1 MDRLNNDNP
10 FEAPD
15 FARTDR
21 DEVQQPQAN
30 QMGFEQQL
38 NELHL
43 RELPARSPHLPGH
56 PCAVSNTDADWL
68 DLVDEGTSQLPSSP
82 PVESEQG
89 CNEHGVFAAAN
100 RRGLVPEGDFS
111 VMGYRH
117 GMDSAVHLPTH
128 SLDREEYSSEQADDE
143 WPTTLG
149 LPWEDDLGELSLDR
163 EPGRG
168 HSNTSEEGHWLTL
181 APARWGE
188 VLSDRQASPASNPTN
203 VEHPVLHRSQ
213 LGQVLNSWAGEEEQ
227 TEGEDR
233 HEAVRRIK
241 AWAFYPQLD
250 LSHLRLTTLPPALP
264 PDLGAL
270 DVSDNELMYLPDTLP
285 PALQSLTIGRNQL
298 TSLPPTLPER
308 LQTLKVGFNHLTSLP
323 ESLPTELRHLDV
335 RGNRVTSLPDTLPA
349 RLQILALGGNQLT
362 NLPATLPEGL
372 QTLALGANHL
382 TSLPDT
388 LPAELQ
394 DLDVRGNR
402 LTSLPE
408 TLPAGLQLL
417 AVGGNRLMS
426 LPDNLPVELQELEAD
441 GNRLTSL
448 PESLPSEL
456 QLLFVRDNQLT
467 SLPETLPPELQRL
480 HASGNRLTS
489 LPETLPAELQVL
501 EARDNRLASLPES
514 LLTQLGSGCM
524 AYLEN
529 NSLSERVRTNLAAA
543 LNAPGYV
550 GPRVFFS
557 MDEAIAETQA
567 RPLPEVVADWLDEA
581 PESLAAWQNFA
592 EEAGAPE
599 YARFLDRLRD
609 TVNSG
614 NPQFRQAVIEDLQ
627 QAAMRPQLRQHYF
640 QQAFGASE
648 SCEDRIT
655 LTWNGMQSARLSADV
670 EGGAYDHR
678 LGDLV
683 EQGRVLFRLGALEGI
698 AREKVNS
705 LRFVDEI
712 EVYLAYQ
719 VKLRE
724 KLELR
729 HIAPDMRFFGVSWV
743 TDYDLSMAET
753 RVREEEATGFADYL
767 ATRWQPWETVV
778 SRIAPEAHAQM
789 QDRLVEAM
797 GEEFDNRLQQR
808 LADHDLIGNRD
819 AEREFGAQIRD
830 EIAREIKGPLTRQ
843 ILADHGVEL

>member
-1 MDRLNNDNP
+1 MDPLNNVNP

-15 FARTDR
+15 FAGTDH
-21 DEVQQPQAN
+21 DELQQSRVDQT
-30 QMGFEQQL
+30 GFQQHL

-43 RELPARSPHLPGH
+43 RERPPRNPNRRGEH
-56 PCAVSNTDADWL
+56 PYVVSNRDADWL
-68 DLVDEGTSQLPSSP
+68 DHVGEGASRLPSNP
-82 PVESEQG
+82 PASSEQG
-89 CNEHGVFAAAN
+89 GNQHVVFAAAN
-100 RRGLVPEGDFS
+100 RGGRLPASSFGLTD
-111 VMGYRH
+111 YWH
-117 GMDSAVHLPTH
+117 GTDSAVHLPMH
-128 SLDREEYSSEQADDE
+128 SVDQEECSWAQADDE
-143 WPTTLG
+143 WPTTPTA
-149 LPWEDDLGELSLDR
+149 PWNHNLEASSLDR
-163 EPGRG
+163 QPRSGDG
-168 HSNTSEEGHWLTL
+168 NTSEGHWLT
-181 APARWGE
+181 PAAAQWDE
-188 VLSDRQASPASNPTN
+188 ASSDGRASPAGPTGEPKN
-203 VEHPVLHRSQ
+203 VENPILRQSQ
-213 LGQVLNSWAGEEEQ
+213 LDDILNSWAGEEGQ
-227 TEGEDR
+227 TEDEER
-233 HEAVRRIK
+233 QEAVRRIK
-241 AWAFYPQLD
+241 AWGEAGDVYARLE
-250 LSHLRLTTLPPALP
+250 LSYLRLTTLPAAFPS
-264 PDLGAL
+264 DLRML
-270 DVSDNELMYLPDTLP
+270 NVSDNELMHLPDTLP
-285 PALQSLTIGRNQL
+285 AELRTLEVGNNRLISLPDILPAALQSFAIAGNQL
-298 TSLPPTLPER
+298 TSLP
-308 LQTLKVGFNHLTSLP
+308 V
-323 ESLPTELRHLDV
+323 
-335 RGNRVTSLPDTLPA
+335 
-349 RLQILALGGNQLT
+349 
-362 NLPATLPEGL
+362 TLPEGL
-372 QTLALGANHL
+372 QTLAVGSNHL
-382 TSLPDT
+382 TSLPET

-426 LPDNLPVELQELEAD
+426 LPDTLPVELQELEAD

-467 SLPETLPPELQRL
+467 SLPDTLPPELQRL

-489 LPETLPAELQVL
+489 LPETLPAEFQVL

-529 NSLSERVRTNLAAA
+529 NPLSERVRTNLAAA
-543 LNAPGYV
+543 MNAPGYV

-567 RPLPEVVADWLDEA
+567 RPLPEMVADWLDEA

-627 QAAMRPQLRQHYF
+627 QAAMRPQLRQQYF
-640 QQAFGASE
+640 QLAFGASE

-683 EQGRVLFRLGALEGI
+683 EQGRILFRLGALEGI

-743 TDYDLSMAET
+743 TDDDLSTAET

-767 ATRWQPWETVV
+767 ATRWQPWETVM
-778 SRIAPEAHAQM
+778 SRIVPEAHAQM

-797 GEEFDNRLQQR
+797 GEEFDSRLQQR

-819 AEREFGAQIRD
+819 AERQFGVQVRD
-830 EIAREIKGPLTRQ
+830 EIAREIKGALTRQ
-843 ILADHGVEL
+843 VLADHGLEL